1 MKRELLC
8 LNLYAKA
15 IMSGFNIGFLQ
26 ITHAYNSILLWFWLG
41 SVLCLFF
48 EKFSLSV
55 VDVFLKQIL
64 FHWLSNGL

>member
-1 MKRELLC
+1 MPKQLC
-8 LNLYAKA
+8 QDLTLA
-15 IMSGFNIGFLQ
+15 FLQ
-26 ITHAYNSILLWFWLG
+26 ITHVYNSILLWFWLG